1 MVRQIAP
8 RRGLTKARHCDHG
21 FLWAV
26 PLWAEGENNKAATQK
41 LDIAFS
47 RRDYFQVN
55 TLDETSRNTGNP
67 GTNYTIPCRYAYSSP
82 IRTVDVRTDRCAG
95 QSLESHKKPAANTIL
110 QSVLFHQVAEGAVG
124 NSQHVGGLSLHAAA
138 LAQRILQQ
146 RTFDTGHVALHA
158 DAFGKR

>member
-26 PLWAEGENNKAATQK
+26 PLWAEGENNKAAIQK

-82 IRTVDVRTDRCAG
+82 IRTVDVRTDRCAA

-158 DAFGKR
+158 YAFGKR